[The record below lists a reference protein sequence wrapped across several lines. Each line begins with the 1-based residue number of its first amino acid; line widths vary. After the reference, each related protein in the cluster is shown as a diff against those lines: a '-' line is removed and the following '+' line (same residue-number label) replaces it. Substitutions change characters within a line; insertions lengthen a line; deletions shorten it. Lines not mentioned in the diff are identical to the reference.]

1 MRIGIIGGTGALGKG
16 LASRMIKTGFEVFIG
31 SRKQDSENSAALSLG
46 LKEENGGL
54 NYDITSKCDLGIIT
68 VPFSSQTETLEGLI
82 EPLKNKILVDA
93 TVPLMPP
100 KVMRVQLPK
109 ELSLIHI

>member
-31 SRKQDSENSAALSLG
+31 SRKQDSAISAALSLG

-68 VPFSSQTETLEGLI
+68 VPFSSIPSNLWT
-82 EPLKNKILVDA
+82 
-93 TVPLMPP
+93 
-100 KVMRVQLPK
+100 
-109 ELSLIHI
+109 